1 MQLFKATEI
10 SISYIGEQNKSR
22 RVATGV
28 LFSNPMGKVKDE
40 QQ

>member
-10 SISYIGEQNKSR
+10 SISYIAEQNKSR
-22 RVATGV
+22 RVAIGV
-28 LFSNPMGKVKDE
+28 LFSNSMGKVKNK